1 MFSDFNEEEIE
12 RYEKIGQKI
21 KIRKEIEK
29 IDEKIEILK
38 VKEDIEQI
46 SLDEEIN
53 ALTDRKKLLSEE
65 EDDLTDSDEYKSI
78 IGNLDSLRSLKVK
91 LRKLQSK
98 KGQISVNVF
107 EKLRQEYEDDYK
119 KNEMILLKET
129 ERIQQLH
136 QKLDSFIKNIDLKR
150 EEEKLRFDLNEY
162 TKDQYD
168 EIIENIS
175 KDEKRAESVLYATS
189 VLIEEFKDEL
199 Q

>member
-12 RYEKIGQKI
+12 KYEKIGQKI

-53 ALTDRKKLLSEE
+53 ALIDRKKLLSEE

-91 LRKLQSK
+91 LKKLQGK
-98 KGQISVNVF
+98 KGQISDNVF

-129 ERIQQLH
+129 ERIQKLH

>member
-12 RYEKIGQKI
+12 KYEKIGQKI

-53 ALTDRKKLLSEE
+53 ALTERKKLLSEE

-107 EKLRQEYEDDYK
+107 EKLRQEYEDNYK